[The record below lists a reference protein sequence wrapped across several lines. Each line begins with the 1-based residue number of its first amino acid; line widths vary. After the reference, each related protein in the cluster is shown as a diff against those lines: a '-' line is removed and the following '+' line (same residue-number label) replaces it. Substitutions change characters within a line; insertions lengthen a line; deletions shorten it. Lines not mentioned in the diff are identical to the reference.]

1 MGSVRRWPLAICT
14 DLAVLTPNPV
24 SRELEI
30 AAIYPFTTLEEVKE
44 RTGFPI
50 RIAAGFKVVEPP
62 TAEEIKILREQLD
75 VTGDFTGWKKLFA

>member
-1 MGSVRRWPLAICT
+1 M
-14 DLAVLTPNPV
+14 LTPNPV

-30 AAIYPFTTLEEVKE
+30 AAIYPLTLEEVKE

-50 RIAAGFKVVEPP
+50 RIAAGFKSRGAAG

-75 VTGDFTGWKKLFA
+75 VTGDFTGWKKLFAGSGVQEGRRYK